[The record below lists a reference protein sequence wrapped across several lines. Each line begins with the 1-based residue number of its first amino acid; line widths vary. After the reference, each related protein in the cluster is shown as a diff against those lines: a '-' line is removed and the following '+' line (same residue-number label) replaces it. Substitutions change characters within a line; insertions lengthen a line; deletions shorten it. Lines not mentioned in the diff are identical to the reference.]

1 VELLAI
7 VQAEAE
13 ADSLVAEAQARKD
26 AAIKQALEERKIKL
40 ANIRPLAPSE
50 PALRDLK
57 PNLDTLKRT
66 AQKNK
71 AKAVK
76 KILEAIYA
84 A

>member
-40 ANIRPLAPSE
+40 ASIKPLAPPE

-57 PNLDTLKRT
+57 PNLDALKRT